1 MISRGPCRYVRG
13 PTASALFA
21 LWPRTVVHAT
31 GHVEVPWGGHFQ
43 IFLLRFGRK
52 SGFMLYIVLMI
63 SHVFLQGIGLIG
75 VLKYI
80 FVSCCQIYFIGS
92 KAMSKGTHGILTS
105 KKTRVKDIWWF
116 QFFPETFRNKVS
128 DFKLS
133 PKVWDIWASLGI
145 LVYH

>member
-1 MISRGPCRYVRG
+1 
-13 PTASALFA
+13 
-21 LWPRTVVHAT
+21 
-31 GHVEVPWGGHFQ
+31 
-43 IFLLRFGRK
+43 
-52 SGFMLYIVLMI
+52 MLYIVLMI
-63 SHVFLQGIGLIG
+63 SHVFLKGIGLIG

-105 KKTRVKDIWWF
+105 KKHASKIYGGSS
-116 QFFPETFRNKVS
+116 FFPETFRNKVS